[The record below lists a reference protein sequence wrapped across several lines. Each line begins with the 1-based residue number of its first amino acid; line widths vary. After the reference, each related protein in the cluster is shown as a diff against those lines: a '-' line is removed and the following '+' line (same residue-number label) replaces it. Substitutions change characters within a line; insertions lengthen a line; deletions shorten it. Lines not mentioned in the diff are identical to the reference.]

1 MAFSIKKEKKLKK
14 RLKRLRREQAENE
27 RIIGAEAAVAENE
40 KHIDDIAK
48 EYGKL
53 KKQRR
58 IQRFNVNF
66 FSSTLTSIKFSSFLE
81 IAKN

>member
-1 MAFSIKKEKKLKK
+1 VAFSIKKEKKLKK

-27 RIIGAEAAVAENE
+27 RVLGTEAELVENE

-58 IQRFNVNF
+58 LQRFNVRILF
-66 FSSTLTSIKFSSFLE
+66 IS
-81 IAKN
+81 